1 MKTVIFGSFDLI
13 NMEHID
19 FIEQAKRIAGNSELI
34 VIVKNNMSVFRDKGY
49 WVMDEDERLKVV
61 WGLDGVD
68 RVVTSV
74 NIAGGSEIDNIVE
87 TIKILQDMFQRDYF
101 EFVFKVDDEE
111 HNEIA
116 KIVTED
122 LNVESIPV
130 KIKYPRSSEE
140 IIDRVV
146 DVRGGKRIDIN

>member
-116 KIVTED
+116 KIVTEY